1 MIMSREDKI
10 KAVKELLSKNP
21 IGVFNIPDNCPGD
34 GWCGELCEDGAYVLG
49 HENFYGEWFK
59 YEDIDEVVLDTILSE
74 AVFD

>member
-21 IGVFNIPDNCPGD
+21 IGVFDIPDNCPGD
-34 GWCGELCEDGAYVLG
+34 GWCGELCDDGAYVLG
-49 HENFYGEWFK
+49 NGHFGGEWFN
-59 YEDIDEVVLDTILSE
+59 YEDMDEAVLDTILSE

>member
-21 IGVFNIPDNCPGD
+21 IGVFTIPDNCPGD
-34 GWCGELCEDGAYVLG
+34 GWRGELCDDGAYVLG
-49 HENFYGEWFK
+49 HENFDGEWFK

>member
-1 MIMSREDKI
+1 MSREEKI
-10 KAVKELLSKNP
+10 KAVKELLSKNH
-21 IGVFNIPDNCPGD
+21 IGVFTIPDNCPGD

-49 HENFYGEWFK
+49 HENYDGEWFN

>member
-21 IGVFNIPDNCPGD
+21 IGVFTIPDNCPGD
-34 GWCGELCEDGAYVLG
+34 VWCGELCEDGAYVLG
-49 HENFYGEWFK
+49 HESFYGEWFK

-74 AVFD
+74 AVFY